1 MDLFTKV
8 VFGGVRKAAEAFKPT
23 ATEGIPLPST
33 ESRPDFPVERI
44 DYVGAGLEIP
54 GLDDDVPMRPF
65 AARALMKLNNRL
77 APFHDEREPWRD
89 VAECRAFLDTT
100 FGPLLQP
107 PSVVWNNPSSDE
119 ALERWALQ
127 GFAAHRLQR
136 GRTMPNTPESAHDDL
151 VLPFDF
157 MRGYDVRSGLA
168 RYAGDAWFSRE
179 GKLKS
184 IVVDGSYL
192 CPSDGRAWEAA
203 KFNLRSASLVWTTLA
218 DHVGKCHYGVA
229 NAVVLATKRRLSRQ
243 HALRAF
249 IAPFHFRTA
258 AINNGA
264 SQSLVPWGALLHRT
278 SGFEWNS
285 MLRIYKDAPAEYRFE
300 TFPEEL
306 RRRGVHPETLAVE
319 YPYAT
324 DGLLYWDATLAF
336 VRDAFERSDAL
347 KQVLGSQRDETLQWW
362 DDLRTHL
369 VGGLPEL
376 SLDTLTEFLAHTIF
390 VVTAFHNHVGTV
402 ADFVMDPTF
411 TAGKVWPGAT
421 MADKQSTTHLCVV
434 ASITGF
440 EMPRLMGDFSRLMP
454 DAQAREV
461 VNRWHLRLREVEAEI
476 ASRNAARAQPFLSF
490 LPSRMAISVAI

>member
-8 VFGGVRKAAEAFKPT
+8 VFGGVKKAAGAFKPT

-54 GLDDDVPMRPF
+54 GMDDDVPMRPF
-65 AARALMKLNNRL
+65 AARAMMKLNNRF
-77 APFHDEREPWRD
+77 APFRDERESWRD
-89 VAECRAFLDTT
+89 AAECRAYLDAT
-100 FGPLLQP
+100 FGTLLQP
-107 PSVVWNNPSSDE
+107 PSVVWENPASDL
-119 ALERWALQ
+119 ALQRWALQ
-127 GFAAHRLQR
+127 GFASHRLQR
-136 GRTMPNTPESAHDDL
+136 GSTINGTPASAHDDL

-157 MRGYDVRSGLA
+157 MRSYDVRKGLA
-168 RYAGDAWFSRE
+168 RYGGDAWFSRE

-192 CPSDGRAWEAA
+192 RPSDGQAWEAA

-229 NAVVLATKRRLSRQ
+229 NAVVLASKRQLSRQ
-243 HALRAF
+243 HPLRAF

-278 SGFEWNS
+278 SGFEWDA
-285 MLRIYKDAPAEYRFE
+285 MLRIYKDAPSEYRFE
-300 TFPEEL
+300 TFPQEL
-306 RRRGVHPETLAVE
+306 RRRGVHPESLATP
-319 YPYAT
+319 YPYAE
-324 DGLLYWDATLAF
+324 DGLLYWDCILAF
-336 VRDAFERSDAL
+336 VQDAFASSDAL
-347 KQVLGSQRDETLQWW
+347 KQVLGAAREETQRWW
-362 DDLRTHL
+362 DDLRAHL

-376 SLDTLTEFLAHTIF
+376 SLESLTEFLAHTIF
-390 VVTAFHNHVGTV
+390 TVTAFHNHVGTV

-421 MADKQSTTHLCVV
+421 IADKQSTTHLCVV

-440 EMPRLMGDFSRLMP
+440 EMPRLMGDFSHLMP
-454 DAQAREV
+454 DGKAREA
-461 VNRWHLRLREVEAEI
+461 VNSWHSRLRQVEEEI
-476 ASRNAARAQPFLSF
+476 TGRNAKRGQPLLSF